1 MKGLG
6 NVRRLLYHE
15 EVSFLSVPNQTTLW
29 KWRWRY
35 QWMVMVVVQGWFSGE
50 VLLKGKGRK
59 RYKELVLVLVR
70 SSIKGR

>member
-1 MKGLG
+1 MKSLG

-15 EVSFLSVPNQTTLW
+15 EVNFLSAPNQTTLW

-35 QWMVMVVVQGWFSGE
+35 QWLTMVVTQVWFLAE

-59 RYKELVLVLVR
+59 RYKELVLGLVR
-70 SSIKGR
+70 SGIKGR